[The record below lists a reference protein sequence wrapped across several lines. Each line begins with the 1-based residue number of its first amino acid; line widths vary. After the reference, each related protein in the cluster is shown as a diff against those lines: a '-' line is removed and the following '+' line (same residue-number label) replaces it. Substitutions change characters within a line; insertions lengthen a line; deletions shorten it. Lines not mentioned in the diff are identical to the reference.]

1 MRGSGLRSYSKLISI
16 IPNNKK
22 ESVTMKIVTNGR
34 QMVVGT
40 ELKLLFEKKLKR
52 LDKYFDDD
60 VTAYITLAR
69 KKNLERLELT
79 ISSKGTMFRSEVTA
93 DTFQTALDEAIEKIT
108 RQIVRN
114 KTKLKKIVYSGE
126 PDVSEPA
133 EDEEEYNIKI
143 VKTFDMHP
151 MTSDEAILRMNLLD
165 HSFFMYLNAETGKY
179 NVVYLRND
187 GDYGIIEP
195 M

>member
-40 ELKLLFEKKLKR
+40 ELKELFEKKLKR

>member
-1 MRGSGLRSYSKLISI
+1 
-16 IPNNKK
+16 
-22 ESVTMKIVTNGR
+22 MKIVTNGR

-40 ELKLLFEKKLKR
+40 ELKMLFEKKLKR

-165 HSFFMYLNAETGKY
+165 HSFFMSLNAETGKY
-179 NVVYLRND
+179 NVVYLRDD

>member
-1 MRGSGLRSYSKLISI
+1 
-16 IPNNKK
+16 
-22 ESVTMKIVTNGR
+22 MKIVTNGR

-40 ELKLLFEKKLKR
+40 ELKELFEKKLKK
-52 LDKYFDDD
+52 LDKYFDNN

-69 KKNLERLELT
+69 KRNLERLELT

-114 KTKLKKIVYSGE
+114 KKKLKEVVYREE
-126 PDVSEPA
+126 PDIAEPA
-133 EDEEEYNIKI
+133 EEEEEYNIKI

-179 NVVYLRND
+179 NVAYLRDD

>member
-1 MRGSGLRSYSKLISI
+1 
-16 IPNNKK
+16 
-22 ESVTMKIVTNGR
+22 MKIVTNGR

-40 ELKLLFEKKLKR
+40 ELKELFEKKLKK
-52 LDKYFDDD
+52 LDKYFDNN

-69 KKNLERLELT
+69 KRNLERLELT
-79 ISSKGTMFRSEVTA
+79 ISSMGTMFRSEVTA

-114 KTKLKKIVYSGE
+114 KKKLKEVVYREE
-126 PDVSEPA
+126 PDTAEPA
-133 EDEEEYNIKI
+133 EEEEEYNIKI

-179 NVVYLRND
+179 NVAYLRDD

>member
-1 MRGSGLRSYSKLISI
+1 MISI

-40 ELKLLFEKKLKR
+40 ELKMLFEKKLKR

-179 NVVYLRND
+179 NVVYLRDD

>member
-1 MRGSGLRSYSKLISI
+1 
-16 IPNNKK
+16 
-22 ESVTMKIVTNGR
+22 MKIVTNGR

-52 LDKYFDDD
+52 LDKYFNDD

-69 KKNLERLELT
+69 KKNLERLELP

-179 NVVYLRND
+179 NVVYLRDD

>member
-1 MRGSGLRSYSKLISI
+1 
-16 IPNNKK
+16 
-22 ESVTMKIVTNGR
+22 MKIVTNGR

-52 LDKYFDDD
+52 LDKYFNDD

-79 ISSKGTMFRSEVTA
+79 ISSKSTMFRSEVTA

-179 NVVYLRND
+179 NVVYLRDD

>member
-1 MRGSGLRSYSKLISI
+1 
-16 IPNNKK
+16 
-22 ESVTMKIVTNGR
+22 MKIATNGR

>member
-1 MRGSGLRSYSKLISI
+1 MISI

-40 ELKLLFEKKLKR
+40 ELKELFEKKLKR

-179 NVVYLRND
+179 TVVYLRND

>member
-1 MRGSGLRSYSKLISI
+1 MISI

-22 ESVTMKIVTNGR
+22 ESVTMKMVTNGR

-40 ELKLLFEKKLKR
+40 ELKELFEKKLKR

>member
-1 MRGSGLRSYSKLISI
+1 
-16 IPNNKK
+16 
-22 ESVTMKIVTNGR
+22 MKIVTNGR

-79 ISSKGTMFRSEVTA
+79 ISRKGTMFRSEVTA

-179 NVVYLRND
+179 NVVYLRDD

>member
-1 MRGSGLRSYSKLISI
+1 MISI

-40 ELKLLFEKKLKR
+40 ELKELFEKKLKR

-93 DTFQTALDEAIEKIT
+93 VTFQTALDEAIEKIT

>member
-1 MRGSGLRSYSKLISI
+1 MISI

-52 LDKYFDDD
+52 LDKYFNDD

-126 PDVSEPA
+126 PDVSESA
-133 EDEEEYNIKI
+133 EDEEEYNIRI

-165 HSFFMYLNAETGKY
+165 HSFFMFLNAETGKY
-179 NVVYLRND
+179 NVVYLRDD

>member
-1 MRGSGLRSYSKLISI
+1 MISI

-22 ESVTMKIVTNGR
+22 GSVTMKIVTNGR

-40 ELKLLFEKKLKR
+40 ELKELFEKKLKR

>member
-1 MRGSGLRSYSKLISI
+1 MISI

>member
-1 MRGSGLRSYSKLISI
+1 MISI

-22 ESVTMKIVTNGR
+22 DSVTMKIVTNGR

>member
-52 LDKYFDDD
+52 FDKYFDDD

-179 NVVYLRND
+179 NVVYLRDD

>member
-1 MRGSGLRSYSKLISI
+1 
-16 IPNNKK
+16 
-22 ESVTMKIVTNGR
+22 MKIVTNGR

-40 ELKLLFEKKLKR
+40 ELKELFEKKLKR

-143 VKTFDMHP
+143 VKAFDMHP

-179 NVVYLRND
+179 NVVYLRDD

>member
-1 MRGSGLRSYSKLISI
+1 
-16 IPNNKK
+16 
-22 ESVTMKIVTNGR
+22 MKIVTNGR

-114 KTKLKKIVYSGE
+114 KKKLKKIVYSGE

-179 NVVYLRND
+179 NVVYLRDD

>member
-40 ELKLLFEKKLKR
+40 ELKMLFEKKLKR

-60 VTAYITLAR
+60 VTEYITLAR

-179 NVVYLRND
+179 NVVYLRDD

>member
-1 MRGSGLRSYSKLISI
+1 
-16 IPNNKK
+16 
-22 ESVTMKIVTNGR
+22 MKIVTNGR

-40 ELKLLFEKKLKR
+40 ELKQLFEKKLKR
-52 LDKYFDDD
+52 LDKFFDDD

-69 KKNLERLELT
+69 KRNLERLELT
-79 ISSKGTMFRSEVTA
+79 VSCKGTMFRSEVTA

-114 KTKLKKIVYSGE
+114 KSKLRKIVHRDI
-126 PDVSEPA
+126 DVPA
-133 EDEEEYNIKI
+133 DAEEEEDYTIKI
-143 VKTFDMHP
+143 VKTFEMHP
-151 MTSDEAILRMNLLD
+151 MTADEAILRMNLLE
-165 HSFFMYLNAETGKY
+165 HSFYMYLNAETGKY
-179 NVVYLRND
+179 NVVYLRDD

>member
-1 MRGSGLRSYSKLISI
+1 MRGSGLRSYIKLISI

-151 MTSDEAILRMNLLD
+151 MTSDEAILRMNLLE

>member
-1 MRGSGLRSYSKLISI
+1 MISI

-179 NVVYLRND
+179 NVVYLRDD

>member
-40 ELKLLFEKKLKR
+40 ELKELFEKKLKR

-179 NVVYLRND
+179 NVVYLRDD

>member
-1 MRGSGLRSYSKLISI
+1 
-16 IPNNKK
+16 
-22 ESVTMKIVTNGR
+22 MKIVTNGR

-52 LDKYFDDD
+52 LDKYFNDD

-93 DTFQTALDEAIEKIT
+93 DTFQPALDEAIEKIT

-133 EDEEEYNIKI
+133 EDEE
-143 VKTFDMHP
+143 
-151 MTSDEAILRMNLLD
+151 
-165 HSFFMYLNAETGKY
+165 
-179 NVVYLRND
+179 
-187 GDYGIIEP
+187 
-195 M
+195 

>member
-1 MRGSGLRSYSKLISI
+1 MISI

-40 ELKLLFEKKLKR
+40 ELKELFEKKLKR
-52 LDKYFDDD
+52 LDKYFNDD

-179 NVVYLRND
+179 NVVYLRDD

>member
-1 MRGSGLRSYSKLISI
+1 
-16 IPNNKK
+16 
-22 ESVTMKIVTNGR
+22 
-34 QMVVGT
+34 MVVGT

-114 KTKLKKIVYSGE
+114 KKKLKKIVYSGE
-126 PDVSEPA
+126 TDVSEPA

-179 NVVYLRND
+179 NVVYLRDD

>member
-1 MRGSGLRSYSKLISI
+1 MTGI

-40 ELKLLFEKKLKR
+40 ELKELFEKKLKR
-52 LDKYFDDD
+52 LDKYFNDD

-179 NVVYLRND
+179 NVVYLRDD

>member
-1 MRGSGLRSYSKLISI
+1 
-16 IPNNKK
+16 
-22 ESVTMKIVTNGR
+22 MKIVTNGR

-69 KKNLERLELT
+69 KKSLERLELT

-179 NVVYLRND
+179 NVVYLRDD

>member
-1 MRGSGLRSYSKLISI
+1 MISI

-52 LDKYFDDD
+52 LDKYFNDD

-179 NVVYLRND
+179 NVVYLRDD

>member
-1 MRGSGLRSYSKLISI
+1 MISI

-52 LDKYFDDD
+52 LDKYFNDD

-69 KKNLERLELT
+69 KKNLERIELT

-179 NVVYLRND
+179 NVVYLRDD

>member
-1 MRGSGLRSYSKLISI
+1 
-16 IPNNKK
+16 
-22 ESVTMKIVTNGR
+22 MKIVTNGR

-40 ELKLLFEKKLKR
+40 ELKELFEKKLKK

-69 KKNLERLELT
+69 KRNLERLELT

-114 KTKLKKIVYSGE
+114 KTKLKKIVYREE

-133 EDEEEYNIKI
+133 EDEGEYNIKI
-143 VKTFDMHP
+143 VKTFAMHP
-151 MTSDEAILRMNLLD
+151 MTSDEAILRMNLRD

-179 NVVYLRND
+179 NVVYLRDD

>member
-1 MRGSGLRSYSKLISI
+1 MISI

-126 PDVSEPA
+126 PDVSESA

-179 NVVYLRND
+179 NVVYLRDD

>member
-1 MRGSGLRSYSKLISI
+1 MISI

-22 ESVTMKIVTNGR
+22 KSVTMKIVTNGR

>member
-1 MRGSGLRSYSKLISI
+1 
-16 IPNNKK
+16 
-22 ESVTMKIVTNGR
+22 MKIVTNGR

-114 KTKLKKIVYSGE
+114 KKKLKKIVYSGE
-126 PDVSEPA
+126 TDVSEPA

-179 NVVYLRND
+179 NVVYLRDD

>member
-1 MRGSGLRSYSKLISI
+1 LISI

-40 ELKLLFEKKLKR
+40 ELKELFEKKLKR

>member
-1 MRGSGLRSYSKLISI
+1 
-16 IPNNKK
+16 
-22 ESVTMKIVTNGR
+22 MKIVTNGR

-52 LDKYFDDD
+52 LDKYFNDD

-143 VKTFDMHP
+143 VKTFDMHT

-179 NVVYLRND
+179 NVVYLRDD

>member
-1 MRGSGLRSYSKLISI
+1 MISI

-40 ELKLLFEKKLKR
+40 ELKELFEKKLKR

-114 KTKLKKIVYSGE
+114 KTKLKKIVYSGD
-126 PDVSEPA
+126 PDVSELA

>member
-52 LDKYFDDD
+52 LDKYFNDD

-179 NVVYLRND
+179 NVVYLRDD